1 VCDCWAAFGTD
12 TEIGLRRPR
21 QRVGSTAQTE
31 PETGIIPDEELTKA
45 AGSEN
50 SALAVAEK
58 FLATEDEGGED
69 EGGED
74 GAREWY
80 GDSAYGTGDLRGAI
94 DDAGHDAVI
103 KPKPLQAPVEGGFTV
118 DDFTV
123 DEEAGTV
130 GCPAGHTRPIS
141 RTRVASFGALCG
153 GCPLRERCT
162 KSKTGRKIVLP
173 PTRCSAPRCPPR
185 LGRRP

>member
-58 FLATEDEGGED
+58 FLATEDETHASGTEIPLTAQ
-69 EGGED
+69 EIC
-74 GAREWY
+74 GAR
-80 GDSAYGTGDLRGAI
+80 SAT
-94 DDAGHDAVI
+94 
-103 KPKPLQAPVEGGFTV
+103 PMQ
-118 DDFTV
+118 
-123 DEEAGTV
+123 
-130 GCPAGHTRPIS
+130 TR
-141 RTRVASFGALCG
+141 L
-153 GCPLRERCT
+153 
-162 KSKTGRKIVLP
+162 
-173 PTRCSAPRCPPR
+173 
-185 LGRRP
+185 